1 MPSRPRVFATRDLPA
16 AVRQR
21 LERDYDA
28 RINNSDTFLGE
39 DDLVN
44 ACADADALIPIPT
57 DPVSAA
63 VIDRLPPGFRAISCF
78 SVGTDHVDL
87 AAARRRGIA
96 VTHTPG
102 VLTESTA
109 EMAVLLMLGAAR
121 RAHEGAK
128 VLRSGTWQGVRPTE
142 LLGMEL
148 YGKRLGILGMGRIGE
163 ATARRARA
171 FGMTIHYHNRRRS
184 PAEGEL
190 GAIFHETPDTLM
202 GASDVLSIHAPAT
215 VETRHMVNAERLA
228 KLPEGAI
235 VVNTARGDLV
245 DDDALIGA
253 LTRGHVF
260 AAGLD
265 VYDGEPNVHPGYF
278 GLENAFLMPHLGS
291 ATVETRTAMGMLCLD
306 NLDAVVTGTEPPH
319 RAA

>member
-28 RINNSDTFLGE
+28 RINDSDTFLGE

-44 ACADADALIPIPT
+44 ACADADALIPIPA

-63 VIDRLPPGFRAISCF
+63 VIDRLPPGFTAISCF

-171 FGMTIHYHNRRRS
+171 LGMTIHYHNRRRS

-215 VETRHMVNAERLA
+215 ADTRHMVNAERLA

-265 VYDGEPNVHPGYF
+265 VYEGEPNVYPGYF
-278 GLENAFLMPHLGS
+278 GLENTFLMPHLGS

-306 NLDAVVTGTEPPH
+306 NLDAVVTGAQPPH

>member
-1 MPSRPRVFATRDLPA
+1 MPSRPRVFASRDLPA

-28 RINNSDTFLGE
+28 RINDSDVFLSE
-39 DDLVN
+39 DDLVA
-44 ACADADALIPIPT
+44 ACQDAEALIPIPA
-57 DPVSAA
+57 DPVSAN
-63 VIDRLPPGFRAISCF
+63 VIDRLPPTFRAVGCF

-109 EMAVLLMLGAAR
+109 EMAILLMLGAAR
-121 RAHEGAK
+121 RAHEGEK

-148 YGKRLGILGMGRIGE
+148 SGKRLGILGMGRIGE

-184 PAEGEL
+184 DAETEL

-215 VETRHMVNAERLA
+215 AETKHMVNAGRLA
-228 KLPEGAI
+228 KLPEGAV

-245 DDDALIGA
+245 DDEALIDALKN
-253 LTRGHVF
+253 GHVF

-306 NLDAVVTGTEPPH
+306 NLDAVFAGTEPPH